1 MLIGYARVSK
11 ADGSQSLDLQHDALR
26 AAGVEPGNI
35 YDDRASGS
43 RDDRPGLAACLKS
56 LRDGDVLIVWKLDRL
71 GRTLTHLVSTVQ
83 NLSDRGI
90 GLRVL
95 TGKGAQIDTT
105 TPSGRMVFGI
115 FATLAEFERDM
126 IRERTM
132 AGLAA
137 ARARGRKGGRKFALS
152 KAQVRLAQAA
162 MAQRDTSVSDLCK
175 ELGIERAFAALRRRE
190 HVGLVPPQPPP
201 AVREPA
207 GEGSGKRHA
216 RDVAPTPRR
225 GNPFAPADEAGRA

>member
-1 MLIGYARVSK
+1 MPIGYARGSK
-11 ADGSQSLDLQHDALR
+11 ADVSQSLDLQHDALR
-26 AAGVEPGNI
+26 AAGVEPVNI

-43 RDDRPGLAACLKS
+43 RDDRPGLAAYLKS

-71 GRTLTHLVSTVQ
+71 GRTLNHLVSTVQ

-132 AGLAA
+132 AD
-137 ARARGRKGGRKFALS
+137 RKSTQLNS
-152 KAQVRLAQAA
+152 
-162 MAQRDTSVSDLCK
+162 S
-175 ELGIERAFAALRRRE
+175 
-190 HVGLVPPQPPP
+190 H
-201 AVREPA
+201 
-207 GEGSGKRHA
+207 
-216 RDVAPTPRR
+216 
-225 GNPFAPADEAGRA
+225 